1 MSKPKNPRGRFVM
14 LYQDLMES
22 AAWASLSGNARALY
36 VHVAARYN
44 GKNNGRIPFSAREA
58 TLILK
63 ISKGTA
69 ARAFKNLIERGFI
82 AVAKR
87 SGFNLKRGQGHAT
100 EYRLTEFACNVTGK
114 PATYKFRN
122 WRRGKNGSENISR
135 SHQESRPVSPGNPTG
150 LTRVPE
156 ADLDL
161 D

>member
-22 AAWASLSGNARALY
+22 AAWASLSGNERALY

-87 SGFNLKRGQGHAT
+87 SASTLSAARVTPPNTGSPNL
-100 EYRLTEFACNVTGK
+100 
-114 PATYKFRN
+114 PATSPANRRPTNSGIGGAEKTVPKIFHGLTRN
-122 WRRGKNGSENISR
+122 PDR
-135 SHQESRPVSPGNPTG
+135 SHQE
-150 LTRVPE
+150 TRPE